1 MTNFCLESVKL
12 ELTIPARV
20 HQRGKEEAAEA
31 LELLGGARRRGG
43 SRRCRGRKR
52 QLGKE
57 EGAGALDLLNGAR
70 RRWGRKRRPGHWTS
84 LVELVGA
91 GEGRGSRG
99 SGAPRWISSAPGKEQ
114 AAGALDLLGGAHRR
128 GGRKRQLGQWSSP
141 LELVGVVDFIG
152 AGEGRGGRGT
162 RPPRWS
168 SAAARWILS
177 APGKEDGGAQPL
189 GFRQGQ

>member
-1 MTNFCLESVKL
+1 MTNFCLDSVKL

-31 LELLGGARRRGG
+31 LEPLGGARRRGG

-57 EGAGALDLLNGAR
+57 EGPRALDLLNGAR

-91 GEGRGSRG
+91 GEGRGGRG

-128 GGRKRQLGQWSSP
+128 G
-141 LELVGVVDFIG
+141 
-152 AGEGRGGRGT
+152 EGRGSWGSGA
-162 RPPRWS
+162 PRWS
-168 SAAARWILS
+168 SSAWWISS
-177 APGKEDGGAQPL
+177 APGKEEAAGALGLLGGARRRR
-189 GFRQGQ
+189 GGSCRRQGRKTAARNH